1 LRGVY
6 PGAGSFTIGGMTTTT
21 ANSMWQD
28 IAQNGVQ
35 SLVKRISDAESIA
48 ITEQY
53 GAHNYK
59 PLPLNIVRGD
69 GAKVWDGD
77 GKMYLDCIGAYSA
90 VAHGHLSPTV
100 VEALKTQLDT
110 VAVTSRAVYSSEV
123 ALFLKGLAEYTGL
136 DMVCPMN
143 TGAEAIETCIK
154 LARKWAYTVKG
165 VPKDQAEIIVC
176 QDNFHGRTTTIVGFS
191 TEEGYK
197 DGFGPFTPGFKVIP
211 FGDIE
216 ALKAAITPNT
226 AAFLAE
232 PIQAEGGILIPPDGY
247 LAQVRE
253 VLTANNV
260 LLIWDEVQTG
270 FCRTGTRFAWQHED
284 AKPDLMAV
292 GKPLGGGILP
302 VSAAVGRRDVVSV
315 FQPGDHGSTFGGNPL
330 GAVVALAALAEM
342 EVHDYAGLSKRLG
355 DVFIARLRQISI
367 PQVIDIRGRGLLIG
381 LEVDETVDTKA
392 LSKAFLKNGLMTK
405 ETRNRTFRFTPPIS
419 ITEDELRLAGDLIEK
434 SLREVCG

>member
-1 LRGVY
+1 MGNLLHNE
-6 PGAGSFTIGGMTTTT
+6 FMTTTQT
-21 ANSMWQD
+21 MWQE
-28 IAQNGVQ
+28 IADHGVQ
-35 SLVKRISDAESIA
+35 DLVAKISDAEAIE
-48 ITEQY
+48 ITEKY

-59 PLPLNIVRGD
+59 PLPINIVRGE
-69 GAKVWDGD
+69 GCRVWDGD
-77 GKMYLDCIGAYSA
+77 GKEYIDCIGAYSA
-90 VAHGHLSPTV
+90 VAHGHLNETV
-100 VEALKTQLDT
+100 SNALRKQLDT

-123 ALFLKGLAEYTGL
+123 ALFMKGLAEYTGL

-165 VPKDQAEIIVC
+165 VPADQAEIIVC

-197 DGFGPFTPGFKVIP
+197 EGFGPFTPGFKVIP
-211 FGDIE
+211 FGDID

-270 FCRTGTRFAWQHED
+270 FCRTGYRFAWQYEE

-292 GKPLGGGILP
+292 GKPLGGGLLP
-302 VSAAVGRRDVVSV
+302 VSAVVGSKEVVSV

-330 GAVVALAALAEM
+330 GSVVALAALAEM
-342 EVHDYAGLSKRLG
+342 ETQEYSKRSREMGEKFL
-355 DVFIARLRQISI
+355 DRLRQIDI
-367 PQVIDIRGRGLLIG
+367 PQVIDVRGRGLLIG

-419 ITEDELRLAGDLIEK
+419 ITDAELSDAADRIEA
-434 SLREVCG
+434 SLREVIG